1 MTQDP
6 RVVTPRQVAEAY
18 QAMAENPQGQ
28 VVLADLMRR
37 FAHNRASTFQ
47 AGHTRPEDCVY
58 HEGQRSVLV
67 HIGRMLDV
75 NPAEIEEVGN
85 EAE

>member
-1 MTQDP
+1 MTDRPQ
-6 RVVTPRQVAEAY
+6 VVTPRQVAEAY
-18 QAMAENPQGQ
+18 QAMSQNPQGQ

-37 FAHNRASTFQ
+37 FAHNRAPMFR

-58 HEGQRSVLV
+58 QEGQRSVLI

-75 NPAEIEEVGN
+75 NPSEIEEVGD
-85 EAE
+85 EAL